1 MGRRIEDILSRLS
14 PELREI
20 IERIQPHQPH
30 PRLPADWLHWQII
43 ERYRVLQEA
52 AVTKGSTVLEIG
64 CGPHAIATIALALLV
79 GEGGKVVALDHG
91 RWGRFWEIM
100 KESGLESRVIPVQE
114 DARKLHFPYSCFDLV
129 VCVHGIRSFAN
140 RFTVVAAVNEML
152 RVTKDRIFLAESSP
166 IAKNA
171 AQQAHLTMYN
181 LRRPI
186 FLALGQPEVGDIP
199 YFTSKEMKNIVE
211 EAGAT
216 ETEVKL
222 ADVNLPHHLAYM
234 PPEFIERIRDEKAR
248 KDLMKKWKE
257 ALELLDQHGEEHP
270 PVVIVN
276 AWKAQT

>member
-1 MGRRIEDILSRLS
+1 MERRIEDVFSRLD
-14 PELREI
+14 PELRKI

-43 ERYRVLQEA
+43 ERYMVLQEA
-52 AVTKGSTVLEIG
+52 EVTEGSTVLEIG
-64 CGPHAIATIALALLV
+64 CGPHAIATVALALLV
-79 GEGGKVVALDHG
+79 GECGKVVALDHG

-114 DARKLHFPYSCFDLV
+114 DARKLRFPYSCFDLA

-152 RVTKDRIFLAESSP
+152 RVTKERIFLAESSP

-171 AQQAHLTMYN
+171 AQQAHLAMYN

-186 FLALGQPEVGDIP
+186 FLGLGQPEVGDIH

-211 EAGAT
+211 EAGSA
-216 ETEVKL
+216 EAEVKL
-222 ADVNLPHHLAYM
+222 IDVNMPHHLAYM
-234 PPEFIERIRDEKAR
+234 PREFIERIRDEKVR
-248 KDLMKKWKE
+248 EDLMKKWKE
-257 ALELLDQHGEEHP
+257 ALGMLDKHGEEHP

-276 AWKAQT
+276 ALKVQT